1 MSWARVVL
9 VVGIV
14 LGGTFGSGAPAT
26 ALSPGDDSR
35 ARSDVDVVQP
45 TPELP
50 KCWTEIDS
58 GKSACAA
65 SDRELAQKIL
75 DDFNLVVVSSGTAT
89 QLTDASSESARSNE
103 VVPMATWVLGQVWAD
118 RNYAGYSRTFS
129 TSRANPCAQA
139 GNYTDAYWS
148 FDAIYILND
157 NIESVAPL
165 SPCRIQLWADANS
178 GGSTTG
184 QIGTTADL
192 AGFRNVA
199 SSLQFS
205 R

>member
-1 MSWARVVL
+1 
-9 VVGIV
+9 
-14 LGGTFGSGAPAT
+14 
-26 ALSPGDDSR
+26 
-35 ARSDVDVVQP
+35 
-45 TPELP
+45 
-50 KCWTEIDS
+50 
-58 GKSACAA
+58 
-65 SDRELAQKIL
+65 
-75 DDFNLVVVSSGTAT
+75 
-89 QLTDASSESARSNE
+89 
-103 VVPMATWVLGQVWAD
+103 MATWVLGQVWVD
-118 RNYAGYSRTFS
+118 RNYAGFSRTFT
-129 TSRANPCAQA
+129 TSRANPCSQA
-139 GNYTDAYWS
+139 GNYPDAYWS

-184 QIGTTADL
+184 QLGRTADL